1 MEQAILKTDILYDEL
16 RKEIAQ
22 YAAGDKFITSRE
34 IMKRYNVSQLIVDR
48 TMSRFRTS
56 GLLRVVPGRGTF
68 VTEEVGRLSAKK
80 PATFLFV
87 LPRWNATDQTLRE
100 EHLASIRK
108 KFAPKRILTY
118 YFDYS
123 ESVPLN
129 LPLEEENIIGIAMLT
144 SSELWNSDILRR
156 LEEYAARVPLV
167 ILERHRGDLRLLS
180 VGVNDTFAGSL
191 AANHLCNLGHK
202 KIAVLV
208 SEPHN
213 GVIRER
219 MIGAVNQAELCGA
232 ECRVLD
238 CNVRSG
244 EYALDKTYQ
253 YFTRLLEEGIDF
265 TGLIGVCADS
275 FTGAVNACL
284 NAGIRIPDDLSMITV
299 GSKRLAAIQHPPLD
313 CIDTNLEG
321 RTDAV
326 LEILSH
332 PDRFSPENNPYEY
345 FKPQLAIN
353 GSAKKLN

>member
-48 TMSRFRTS
+48 TMSRFRSS

-68 VTEEVGRLSAKK
+68 VTDEVGRLSAKK

-87 LPRWNATDQTLRE
+87 LPRWNSTDQTLRE
-100 EHLASIRK
+100 DHLASIRK

-123 ESVPLN
+123 EDVPRK
-129 LPLEEENIIGIAMLT
+129 LPLEEENVIGIAMMT
-144 SSELWNSDILRR
+144 SAELWNSDTLRR
-156 LEEYAARVPLV
+156 LEEYAAKIPLV
-167 ILERHRGDLRLLS
+167 IMERHRGDFRLLS
-180 VGVNDTFAGSL
+180 VGSNDTFAGSL
-191 AANHLCNLGHK
+191 AANHLCSNGHK

-238 CNVRSG
+238 CGVRSG
-244 EYALDKTYQ
+244 DYAPDKTYH
-253 YFTRLLEEGIDF
+253 YFTELIREGIDF
-265 TGLIGVCADS
+265 TGLVGVCADS
-275 FTGAVNACL
+275 FIGAVNACL
-284 NAGIRIPDDLSMITV
+284 NAGVRIPDDLSMITV

-313 CIDTNLEG
+313 RIETNL
-321 RTDAV
+321 
-326 LEILSH
+326 
-332 PDRFSPENNPYEY
+332 
-345 FKPQLAIN
+345 
-353 GSAKKLN
+353 